1 MNLKDLIKKHEEK
14 GNKDFPKV
22 TWFSLRD
29 NGDNAIV
36 RFLDTDIDTFDV
48 YECHEIEIDG
58 FKTKVKCLGDGC
70 PLCQLGQP
78 RLRGFFQMTVN
89 GEHKI
94 WERGIA
100 DIKNFITF
108 AEEDGG
114 NLSKREYK
122 VIRNGAKGSTKTTYT
137 LMPKAELSE
146 APAQKV
152 KVLGFYVRELTKEQ
166 MLLAMEGKLSL
177 KKDNNQNNNVQSNT
191 NFDNLADMS
200 DLEPI
205 DDGDMPF

>member
-1 MNLKDLIKKHEEK
+1 M
-14 GNKDFPKV
+14 
-22 TWFSLRD
+22 
-29 NGDNAIV
+29 

-58 FKTKVKCLGDGC
+58 YKTKVKCLGNGC
-70 PLCQLGQP
+70 PMCQLGQP

-94 WERGIA
+94 WERGIG
-100 DIKNFITF
+100 DIKNFIAF

-114 NLSKREYK
+114 NLSTREYK

-137 LMPKAELSE
+137 LMPKAACKE
-146 APAQKV
+146 APAKKV
-152 KVLGFYVRELTKEQ
+152 RVLGFYVKELTKEQ

-177 KKDNNQNNNVQSNT
+177 RKENNQQSNVDFST
-191 NFDNLADMS
+191 EMS
-200 DLEPI
+200 DLAPVEVE
-205 DDGDMPF
+205 DMPF